1 MLPVDF
7 HDILFGHIQ
16 LNAQPGLLSLKL
28 DHPGA
33 GGLCDNPHLDGFQ
46 HIRGGFFIF
55 LQLLLQRLDLE
66 VIVVLFPVFDRP
78 ICHPFNDIV
87 GQAVHFDGLRYGRF
101 NDIPADVLLVT
112 GVLGAPFLAGVV
124 VMQLSISAGSRYAR
138 HVAATVSAAQF
149 PGQQIIFCPDTVPG
163 SNWVL
168 FHPHGLLYPVPQI
181 VTHYAWNAINHP
193 DIPVY
198 VDAPVP
204 LVLANTLEAA
214 FVPVGSL
221 AGLDALGIEISRNV
235 HEQVTSSHTGEYFPH
250 NGRIRFIQ
258 HHTAILTPLVA
269 QGLPTVCHALAGVII
284 QPPGDVL
291 CHVLAVKLVDVHH
304 VPQCKTPGGSIVK
317 IFLGIKHLYAVIVQ
331 LRLVDH
337 CLKHIAADAVRLPR
351 HDGLK
356 LPFFSIPH
364 HLLET
369 RPVIRLAADC
379 PVLIGSNDVQ
389 PQLGSVLHALA
400 DLLLNA
406 DLSLV
411 MGGVA
416 GIDDGILTRSD
427 ILFSSHQPSP
437 SVFKSQEAAFSLQ
450 QILLLSGFPHPAA
463 ASNHGF
469 HPPRTQL
476 LCSVSLF

>member
-16 LNAQPGLLSLKL
+16 LDAQPGLLSLKL

-55 LQLLLQRLDLE
+55 LQLLLQRLNLE

-78 ICHPFNDIV
+78 ICYPRNDII
-87 GQAVHFDGLRYGRF
+87 GQAVHLDGLSHSRF

-112 GVLGAPFLAGVV
+112 GVLGAPLLAGVV
-124 VMQLSISAGSRYAR
+124 VMQLAVSTGARYAR
-138 HVAATVSAAQF
+138 HVAATMPAAQL

-163 SNWVL
+163 SDWIL

-181 VTHYAWNAINHP
+181 IAHYAWNAIGHP

-235 HEQVTSSHTGEYFPH
+235 HEQVTSSHTGEYFPD

-269 QGLPTVCHALAGVII
+269 QGLPTVRHALAGVII

-291 CHVLAVKLVDVHH
+291 RHVLAVELIHIHH
-304 VPQCKTPGGSIVK
+304 VPQCETPGGCIVK
-317 IFLGIKHLYAVIVQ
+317 IFLGVKHLYAVIVQ

-337 CLKHIAADAVRLPR
+337 GLQHIAPDAVGLPR

-379 PVLIGSNDVQ
+379 PVLVCTDNAQSKR
-389 PQLGSVLHALA
+389 SCVLRTLC
-400 DLLLNA
+400 DLLLDA

-411 MGGVA
+411 MRRVP
-416 GIDDGILTRSD
+416 GIDDGIEASSN
-427 ILFSSHQPSP
+427 ILFSGHQPSP
-437 SVFKSQEAAFSLQ
+437 PTS
-450 QILLLSGFPHPAA
+450 IW
-463 ASNHGF
+463 
-469 HPPRTQL
+469 
-476 LCSVSLF
+476 